1 MAKTVNF
8 MMVVNKRKYHL
19 NNDITYRLMLLPFD
33 ATSFAV
39 AMLVL

>member
-8 MMVVNKRKYHL
+8 MMVVNKRKYDL
-19 NNDITYRLMLLPFD
+19 NNDITYCLMWLPFD